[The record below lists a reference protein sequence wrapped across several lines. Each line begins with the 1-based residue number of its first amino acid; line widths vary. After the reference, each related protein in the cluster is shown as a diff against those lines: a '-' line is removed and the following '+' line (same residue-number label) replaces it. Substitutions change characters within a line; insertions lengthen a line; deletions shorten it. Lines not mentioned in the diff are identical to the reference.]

1 VRRKVLGIVLI
12 VFAFTSRAQYYNDDA
27 SLWLNLAGTKEL
39 NAKTELQVS
48 MQNRIGNNVTQY
60 NQGSID
66 VGLQYKVNKLF
77 RISGDYM
84 LRQSRRLD
92 GSYSTRHRFYLN
104 LFLRKKAGSFTFI
117 YRNRTQMQLKDVYSS
132 EEGSVPVFYNRNKL
146 QVKYEL
152 NKRIE
157 LYVSEEV
164 YSPFYNFNQ
173 IGIDRTRSS
182 AGMIYNLSKKS
193 SLEGTFYYQQELYA
207 TRQLRRN
214 FIYSLTYNFT
224 F

>member
-1 VRRKVLGIVLI
+1 MRRKVLGIVLI

-48 MQNRIGNNVTQY
+48 LQNRIGNNVTQY

-84 LRQSRRLD
+84 FRQSRRLD

-104 LFLRKKAGSFTFI
+104 LFLRKKAGAFTFI
-117 YRNRTQMQLKDVYSS
+117 YRNRTQMQLKEVYSS
-132 EEGSVPVFYNRNKL
+132 EEVSVPVFYNRNKL

-157 LYVSEEV
+157 FYLTEEV

-193 SLEGTFYYQQELYA
+193 SIEGAFYYQQELYA
-207 TRQLRRN
+207 TRKLKRN
-214 FIYSLTYNFT
+214 YIYSITYNISC
-224 F
+224 

>member
-1 VRRKVLGIVLI
+1 MRRTVLAIFLI
-12 VFAFTSRAQYYNDDA
+12 VFAFQTKAQYYNDDA
-27 SLWLNLAGTKEL
+27 SLWLNLSGTKEL

-60 NQGSID
+60 NQGSVD

-77 RISGDYM
+77 RVSGDYM
-84 LRQSRRLD
+84 FRQSRRLD

-104 LFLRKKAGSFTFI
+104 LFLRKKSGAFTFI
-117 YRNRTQMQLKDVYSS
+117 YRNRTQFQLKDIYSS
-132 EEGSVPVFYNRNKL
+132 AEGSVPVFYNRNKL
-146 QVKYEL
+146 QAKYEL

-157 LYVSEEV
+157 FYVSEEV
-164 YSPFYNFNQ
+164 YSPFYRFNE
-173 IGIDRTRSS
+173 IGIDRSRS
-182 AGMIYNLSKKS
+182 AVGMIYNLSKKS
-193 SLEGTFYYQQELYA
+193 SVEGTFYYQQELYA

-214 FIYSLTYNFT
+214 FIYSLTYNFS

>member
-1 VRRKVLGIVLI
+1 MI
-12 VFAFTSRAQYYNDDA
+12 FAFNMKAQYYNDDA

-39 NAKTELQVS
+39 NAKTELQIS

-60 NQGSID
+60 NQGSLDI
-66 VGLQYKVNKLF
+66 GLQYKLNKLF
-77 RISGDYM
+77 RVSGDYM
-84 LRQSRRLD
+84 FRQRRRLD

-104 LFLRKKAGSFTFI
+104 LFLRKKAGSFTFT

-132 EEGSVPVFYNRNKL
+132 EEGSVPTFYNRNKL

-157 LYVSEEV
+157 LYVTEEV
-164 YSPFYNFNQ
+164 YSPFKGLSE
-173 IGIDRTRSS
+173 IGIDRSRSS
-182 AGMIYNLSKKS
+182 IGMIYNLSKKS
-193 SLEGTFYYQQELYA
+193 SIEGAFYYQQEFYA

-214 FIYSLTYNFT
+214 FIYSLTYNFS